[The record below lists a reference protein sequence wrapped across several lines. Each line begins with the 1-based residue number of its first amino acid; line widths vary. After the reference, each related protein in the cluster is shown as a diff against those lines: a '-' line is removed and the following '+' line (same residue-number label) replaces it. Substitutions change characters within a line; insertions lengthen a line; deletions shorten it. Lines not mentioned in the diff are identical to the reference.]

1 MDREGKDGF
10 PLYGMERTMD
20 NYKALEE
27 KWGKI
32 FAAMDHRELAKRFG
46 LEEDSKALYITYFG
60 RRYRLEKEDGKITLE
75 TNPSRELT
83 FDTQMVIY
91 HLFYYSKP
99 DAKVRGEFVPF
110 RQVKRAAPF
119 ESAYKRTILDPLART
134 FDGHAGELREA
145 CQALGGRRIPQ
156 GDAGYVIQAFSCM
169 PLTVVFWDGDE
180 EFPAQANIL
189 FDADIT
195 DFLHEETVVCLAADF
210 ARRLAEEAELPFA
223 ASDAR
228 A

>member
-1 MDREGKDGF
+1 
-10 PLYGMERTMD
+10 MD
-20 NYKALEE
+20 NYKVLEE
-27 KWGKI
+27 KWREI
-32 FAAMDHRELAKRFG
+32 FASMDHGELISRFD
-46 LEEDSKALYITYFG
+46 LEEDSQALFVTYFG
-60 RRYRLEKEDGKITLE
+60 QRYRLDKKNGRITLE
-75 TNPSRELT
+75 EDPARELT

-99 DAKVRGEFVPF
+99 EARVKGEFVPF

-119 ESAYKRTILDPLART
+119 EPAYKRTILEPLART
-134 FDGHAGELREA
+134 FDGHAGELKNA
-145 CQALGGRRIPQ
+145 CRMLEGRPIPQ
-156 GDAGYVIQAFSCM
+156 GDVGYVIPAFSCM

-180 EFPAQANIL
+180 EFSAQANIL

-210 ARRLAEEAELPFA
+210 ARKLAEKAGLPFA

-228 A
+228 G

>member
-1 MDREGKDGF
+1 
-10 PLYGMERTMD
+10 MD
-20 NYKALEE
+20 NYKVLEE
-27 KWGKI
+27 KWGEI
-32 FAAMDHRELAKRFG
+32 FASMDHGELISRFD
-46 LEEDSKALYITYFG
+46 LEEDSQALFVPYFG
-60 RRYRLEKEDGKITLE
+60 QRYRLDKKNGRITLE
-75 TNPSRELT
+75 EDPARELT

-99 DAKVRGEFVPF
+99 EARVKGEFVPF

-119 ESAYKRTILDPLART
+119 EPTYKRTILEPLART
-134 FDGHAGELREA
+134 FDGHAGELKNA
-145 CQALGGRRIPQ
+145 CRMLGGRPIPQ
-156 GDAGYVIQAFSCM
+156 GDVGYVIPAFSCM

-180 EFPAQANIL
+180 EFSAQANIL

-210 ARRLAEEAELPFA
+210 ARKLAEKAGLPFA

-228 A
+228 G